1 MARGRNDYETAQIQG
16 RLWTPAVV
24 PLKLWLDANDPAT
37 VVADSNGVSTWKDKT
52 GLLSDFTQATNA
64 NKPTLVRHA
73 ASGGLQAISF
83 DGTNDFLESSTGIT
97 SGTFSGKLT
106 LVYAATRT
114 NASQVATLF
123 NERIAADYKAFEW
136 SYGPNYIG
144 YGGERIS
151 AYSNNTGVMNFHG
164 NATYNKFT
172 NTGAV
177 VTQTYEGPTKK
188 DSAWLNGSSFT
199 SSINVYDLS
208 QVPSIAGTAGSR
220 VGGSNIT
227 QSNAVGF
234 WPGSICE
241 ILAITDTLTFRLRVL
256 MEGYLAWKWGYRLAA
271 DHPFANRPP
280 LIGD

>member
-24 PLKLWLDANDPAT
+24 PLKMWLDANDPAT
-37 VVADSNGVSTWKDKT
+37 VVADSNGVNTWKDKT
-52 GLLSDFTQATNA
+52 GLLSDFTQATTA

-73 ASGGLQAISF
+73 ESGGLQAISF

-97 SGTFSGKLT
+97 SGTFSGTLT
-106 LVYAATRT
+106 LLYAATRT
-114 NASQVATLF
+114 NVQQVATLF
-123 NERIAADYKAFEW
+123 NERISADYKAFEW

-151 AYSNNTGVMNFHG
+151 AYSNSSGVMNFHG

-199 SSINVYDLS
+199 TSINVYDLS

-227 QSNAVGF
+227 QSNPLGF

-241 ILAITDTLTFRLRVL
+241 ILAITDTLTVRLRVL
-256 MEGYLAWKWGYRLAA
+256 MEGYLGWKWGYRLAA
-271 DHPFANRPP
+271 DHPFTNRPP